1 MFRPSNP
8 GLFALTTIC
17 SLLLPTIFAQ
27 TSPSPSPSP
36 STTSAATAS
45 SSSSSP
51 SSTATVAPGTSG
63 YSYIGC
69 YNETTGIAGSG
80 GVRALVGG
88 KMEANSTMT
97 PAICLSFCGGS
108 QYAGLEYGRECW
120 CSPYVNSLAAKLED
134 GSCNIACEGNASQVC
149 GGRLT

>member
-1 MFRPSNP
+1 MFSPFNP
-8 GLFALTTIC
+8 RLLALITIC

-36 STTSAATAS
+36 STTSVAAVS

-88 KMEANSTMT
+88 KMVPCEYRARLDLSINRPLANGAVSD
-97 PAICLSFCGGS
+97 ILGG
-108 QYAGLEYGRECW
+108 E
-120 CSPYVNSLAAKLED
+120 
-134 GSCNIACEGNASQVC
+134 
-149 GGRLT
+149 